1 MSTGQSCNIAE
12 VVREYVDDKLCKR
25 ALQTIILL
33 HLLKAEVFTPM
44 MLRYWICRTCY
55 RQMYM

>member
-1 MSTGQSCNIAE
+1 M
-12 VVREYVDDKLCKR
+12 DDKLCKR

-33 HLLKAEVFTPM
+33 HLLKAEVFTSM
-44 MLRYWICRTCY
+44 MLRYWICCTCY